1 MIHYALN
8 QLDLLMIKW
17 LNYQAMKNFDLEQK
31 WLNQLS
37 DENNNWNS
45 SLRFYV
51 QLGIIVTNIS
61 GEESI

>member
-17 LNYQAMKNFDLEQK
+17 LNYQPMKNFDLEQK